1 MDAFKMKKKIG
12 LVFNIAPVYRK
23 AIYTQIDNS
32 WNCRW
37 VFGDQNLSI
46 KEFDKQI
53 LQKVSLLPVHNRK
66 NIWYFKHFN
75 RWLKSNNDLS
85 HIIVIGDAHCLSVW
99 GLLLKRMFKRQKI
112 KVTLW
117 THGWYG
123 RENKLERILKRFLF
137 KMTDSILLYGDYAKQ
152 LMIKEGVTPDK
163 LFVVHNSLDYNAQLK
178 LRRDLKLSDLYKAHF
193 QNNQKNIV
201 FIGRLEYS
209 KRLDLLLDAMS
220 ILKCRGELYNLTL
233 IGDGSERSALES
245 KAVNLGID
253 SQIWFFGAS
262 YDEKTNGELL
272 FNADVCVSPG
282 NIGLTAIH
290 SLMFG
295 TPCITHNNF
304 PYQGPEFES
313 IKEGKTGAFFKYND
327 ASSLADS
334 ISKSMNG
341 NHNRQQIRE
350 FCYNEIDANWTP
362 DFQLKVIQKVISS

>member
-1 MDAFKMKKKIG
+1 MGRSLLI
-12 LVFNIAPVYRK
+12 FNIAPTYRK
-23 AIYTQIDNS
+23 AIYTLIDNLWS
-32 WNCRW
+32 CRW
-37 VFGDQNLSI
+37 VFGDNKLNIS
-46 KEFDKQI
+46 ELDTQI
-53 LQKVSLLPVHNRK
+53 LHNVSLLPVVSRK
-66 NIWYFKHFN
+66 KVWYYKGIGK
-75 RWLKSNNDLS
+75 WLRLNDDVS
-85 HIIVIGDAHCLSVW
+85 HIIAIGDAHCLSVW
-99 GLLLKRMFKRQKI
+99 VILLRHIFNRHKF

-123 RENKLERILKRFLF
+123 RENKLERILKKIFFYLA
-137 KMTDSILLYGDYAKQ
+137 DSILLYGDYARQ
-152 LMIKEGVTPDK
+152 LMIKEGVSPDK
-163 LFVVHNSLDYNAQLK
+163 LFVVHNSLDYNAQLR
-178 LRRDLKLSDLYKAHF
+178 LREALKPSDIYKAHF

-209 KRLDLLLDAMS
+209 KRIDLLLDAMS
-220 ILKCRGELYNLTL
+220 ILKRRDELYNLTL

-262 YDEKTNGELL
+262 YDEKINGELL

-295 TPCITHNNF
+295 TPCVTHNNY

-327 ASSLADS
+327 ISSLADT
-334 ISKSMNG
+334 ISKLMNG

-350 FCYNEIDANWTP
+350 FCYDEIDSNWTP
-362 DFQLKVIQKVISS
+362 DYQLDVIQKVVSSH